1 MTSGAIGL
9 DLAEVSKSNA
19 PQLLDVPAAPGV
31 INEKNEKT
39 LVIDDQAIPLFD
51 GSLTGPDGEEY
62 PTAEEIDTLRRICGT
77 VPWSAYTVAFVELCE
92 RFSYYGTTAVCKF
105 PYTDSDLILSSR
117 GAPKAD
123 REPKSSTSFRTLF
136 QMDQPPVN
144 LVPTDN
150 RVPWVW
156 ASEHR
161 QV

>member
-19 PQLLDVPAAPGV
+19 PQLLDVPAAPGA

-39 LVIDDQAIPLFD
+39 LVIDDQAVPLSD
-51 GSLTGPDGEEY
+51 GSLTGPDGEEH
-62 PTAEEIDTLRRICGT
+62 PTAEEVDSLRRVCGT

-105 PYTDSDLILSSR
+105 PYPKSHWICSSR
-117 GAPKAD
+117 GPPKAD
-123 REPKSSTSFRTLF
+123 GEPKSSTSFKTPF
-136 QMDQPPVN
+136 QMDQPLVN

-150 RVPWVW
+150 RVPWAW

-161 QV
+161 LA